1 MLFYHVNPSTL
12 HYFCATFSPTHLM
25 TAALSHHIFFLP
37 PVAELEA
44 EQYFP
49 LFPHATVLK
58 IFSLESSLQES
69 VLDTP
74 ELSVSLS
81 TSPCSTSWLGHA
93 CHSLLNHLCPPFLS
107 QHRPELSE
115 HSPAKPGAGTAKI
128 HTAPRASPCSAAHME
143 LWQNLSWSLL
153 G

>member
-1 MLFYHVNPSTL
+1 MSVPVLYTIFVLLFPL
-12 HYFCATFSPTHLM
+12 FFSSNDCCY
-25 TAALSHHIFFLP
+25 LSFHCIFLP
-37 PVAELEA
+37 QAAELES

-49 LFPHATVLK
+49 LFPHSTVLK
-58 IFSLESSLQES
+58 ICSLEPSLQES

-74 ELSVSLS
+74 ELSVSLP

-107 QHRPELSE
+107 QHRPENSE
-115 HSPAKPGAGTAKI
+115 HSPAKPGAGTATI
-128 HTAPRASPCSAAHME
+128 HTAPGASLCSATHME